1 MDYEK
6 YQPRGTF
13 EKGAV
18 LLEMAMHD
26 EAVAN
31 TLLSG
36 SKEEKLRLFAQVG
49 LSEDEFVAT
58 VNLINKHFKNPIR
71 TDLERIFW

>member
-1 MDYEK
+1 MDYDK

-18 LLEMAMHD
+18 LLEMAMRD
-26 EAVAN
+26 KAVADI
-31 TLLSG
+31 LLG
-36 SKEEKLRLFAQVG
+36 TSKEEKLKLFAQVG

>member
-18 LLEMAMHD
+18 LLEMAMRD

-49 LSEDEFVAT
+49 LSEAEFT
-58 VNLINKHFKNPIR
+58 DTIKQINQHFGKDAVRP
-71 TDLERIFW
+71 IFW

>member
-1 MDYEK
+1 MDDMK

-13 EKGAV
+13 EKGAE

-31 TLLSG
+31 TLMKG

-49 LSEDEFVAT
+49 LSEDEFVDT
-58 VNLINKHFKNPIR
+58 VNLINQYFKNPISR
-71 TDLERIFW
+71 EAIFW